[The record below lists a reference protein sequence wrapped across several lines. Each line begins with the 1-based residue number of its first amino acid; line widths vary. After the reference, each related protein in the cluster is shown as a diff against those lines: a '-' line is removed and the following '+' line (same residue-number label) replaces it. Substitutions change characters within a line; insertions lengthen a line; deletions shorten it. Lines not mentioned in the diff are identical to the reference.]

1 MAQSDVK
8 RLLILPAIVL
18 AAALSLTGC
27 ANLPFFGGDDSSSNN
42 SSNNNKDDDEDEEEE
57 DEEEEEEEA
66 SGSSNCPQQFLDYSE
81 LQGNNAESGLED
93 LNLSEIDPAEFEP
106 AVIGDQLDGG
116 CVFTIEYTSDD
127 APGKIFNA
135 FVPGGQDL
143 QDSLDAALTADGYE
157 SMGEGFYTGT
167 EGDYVIVIDNEDAML
182 TDEQIEEQGLGFLGD
197 EFVVITAYT
206 GEV

>member
-27 ANLPFFGGDDSSSNN
+27 ANLPFFGGDDTSSNN
-42 SSNNNKDDDEDEEEE
+42 SSNDKDDKD
-57 DEEEEEEEA
+57 DEEEEEEEEEEEA
-66 SGSSNCPQQFLDYSE
+66 TGSSNCPQQFLDYSE
-81 LQGNNAESGLED
+81 LQGSNAESGLE
-93 LNLSEIDPAEFEP
+93 NLSLNEIEPAEFEP

-116 CVFTIEYTSDD
+116 CVFTIEYTSED

-167 EGDYVIVIDNEDAML
+167 EGDYVIVYNNEDALL
-182 TDEQIEEQGLGFLGD
+182 TEEQIEEQGLGFLGD
-197 EFVVITAYT
+197 EFLVITAYT